1 MPRGNLAFEMSKQ
14 ASNAADFEKLGA
26 FYLGREVD
34 TETGETHPGPLLYD
48 SKDLCTHAV
57 IVGMTGSGKTGLGVG
72 ILEEAAI
79 DGVPA
84 IIVDPKGDMGNLAL
98 NFPQLR
104 PEDFEPWVD
113 EGAAQ
118 RAGKTVAEHAKFT
131 SELWTKGI
139 GKWGQ
144 DKQRVKRLRDAAQV
158 KIWTPGS
165 KTGNPI
171 TMLKSFDAPPQA
183 VIDDAESLGDR
194 VQATTAGL
202 LSLIGVDPD
211 PVKSREAILVANILQ
226 HCWSRGMS
234 LGIGEMIGAIQS
246 PPFEKLGVLD
256 LETFYSKSDRS
267 ALAMRL
273 NGLLASPGFAAWLEG
288 EPLDIQSLLYAPDGR
303 PRLSVLSI
311 SHLSDEERM
320 SFVTVLLGEILSWVR
335 TQPGT
340 SSLRALLYMD
350 EIYGYFPPTANPPS
364 KKPMLTLLKQARA
377 FGLGVIL
384 STQNPVDLDYKGLSN
399 CGTWFLG
406 RLQTERDKL
415 RVMDGLQGSL
425 GEGGG
430 LDRKTLEKMLS
441 GMEKRTFLLHNVHEE
456 KPALFQTR
464 WVLSYLRGPLTR
476 PEIERVTAKD
486 KPDPATQ
493 KVVRVEAKLKA
504 VAKEEAQAQA
514 SAKKTASFEAASLRP
529 EVPDGITERF
539 LPLAD
544 EPDESATVLYRPGL
558 YVEAKAHYASSPMN
572 LDEWV
577 TYYCHSPIADE
588 EPAVEWEEALVEEQ
602 EIFASRGG
610 KRPRKGA
617 QYGDLPST
625 AKRTTT
631 WSRWHKGIK
640 AEIYQSRS
648 MQLYKDPVT
657 KLKSEAE
664 ETQPAFRARTRQ
676 AHVEKRDLAVEK
688 LRAKYK
694 TKIERAEARI
704 IKAHEKLGLQEEQLE
719 EKSSNSWLSMGSSLL
734 GALFSRKKVSATN
747 MRRAGSAMK
756 TRTKVAKEK
765 QDVERAERELK
776 EREEEMRELEATFEA
791 AISDIDEVPDA
802 KHIELTEVT
811 VRARKSDFDLTPPVL
826 LWTPWIVGDDGV
838 ARRG

>member
-1 MPRGNLAFEMSKQ
+1 MSKP
-14 ASNAADFEKLGA
+14 ASPTVDYEKLGA

-34 TETGETHPGPLLYD
+34 PATGETLPGPLLYD

-72 ILEEAAI
+72 LLEEAAI

-113 EGAAQ
+113 AGEAQ
-118 RAGKTVAEHAKFT
+118 RAGKSVPEHAKAT
-131 SELWTKGI
+131 AEMWEKGI
-139 GKWGQ
+139 GKWDQ
-144 DKQRVKRLRDAAQV
+144 DKARIKRLAHAAEV

-165 KTGNPI
+165 KAGNPI
-171 TMLKSFDAPPQA
+171 TMLKSFDAPAPA
-183 VIDDAESLGDR
+183 VIRDAESLGDR

-202 LSLIGVDPD
+202 LSLVGIDPD
-211 PVKSREAILVANILQ
+211 PVKSREAILIANILQ
-226 HCWSRGMS
+226 HYWSRGEN

-256 LETFYSKSDRS
+256 VETFYPRGDRAS
-267 ALAMRL
+267 LAMRL

-288 EPLDIQSLLYAPDGR
+288 EPLEIQRLLYAPDGR
-303 PRLSVLSI
+303 PRLSVLSL

-350 EIYGYFPPTANPPS
+350 EIFGYFPPTANPPS

-377 FGLGVIL
+377 FGLGVVL

-415 RVMDGLQGSL
+415 RVLDGLQGSL

-430 LDRKTLEKMLS
+430 LDRSTLEKMLS

-486 KPDPATQ
+486 KMDPPSAST
-493 KVVRVEAKLKA
+493 LKA
-504 VAKEEAQAQA
+504 ETKERAIAAEESAAQS
-514 SAKKTASFEAASLRP
+514 SATLALKKSETFEGTALRP
-529 EVPDGITERF
+529 EIPEGIAERF
-539 LPLAD
+539 LPLTD

-572 LDEWV
+572 VDHWV
-577 TYYCHSPIADE
+577 TFYGHAPIGED
-588 EPAVEWEEALVEEQ
+588 EPALDWEDALIEDK
-602 EIFASRGG
+602 EILAHKGG

-617 QYGDLPST
+617 QYADLPST
-625 AKRTTT
+625 AKKTTT
-631 WSRWHKGIK
+631 WARWHKGIQTQ
-640 AEIYQSRS
+640 IYQAHAIEC
-648 MQLYKDPVT
+648 LKDKTT
-657 KLKSEAE
+657 KLVSDAL
-664 ETQPAFRARTRQ
+664 ETPAAFRARTRQ
-676 AHVEKRDLAVEK
+676 AHVEARDLALEK
-688 LRAKYK
+688 LRAKFA
-694 TKIERAEARI
+694 TKIDRAQEQVR
-704 IKAHEKLGLQEEQLE
+704 KAHERLGVQEEQLE

-734 GALFSRKKVSATN
+734 GALFSRKKLSATN
-747 MRRAGSAMK
+747 MRSAK
-756 TRTKVAKEK
+756 SALNSRTKVAKEK

-776 EREEEMRELEATFEA
+776 EREEDMRALEAEFKA
-791 AISDIDEVPDA
+791 AIDEISEVPAARDIELDEVT
-802 KHIELTEVT
+802 I
-811 VRARKSDFDLTPPVL
+811 RARKSDFDLSPPVL
-826 LWTPWIVGDDGV
+826 LWTPWIIGSDGV